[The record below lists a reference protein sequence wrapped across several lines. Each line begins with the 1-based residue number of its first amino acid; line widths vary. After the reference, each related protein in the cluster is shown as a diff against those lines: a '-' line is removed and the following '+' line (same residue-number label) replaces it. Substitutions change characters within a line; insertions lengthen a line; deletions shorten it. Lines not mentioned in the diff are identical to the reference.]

1 MKKNILILFFI
12 LFIGCGYKPIY
23 STSNTNFTI
32 NEIEYDRN
40 KLNKIIDNNLSSYQ
54 NKQDK
59 KIIYNIKINSN
70 EKKIITQKN
79 SKGNP
84 FNFRMSIFVSIEVY
98 ENQKLKMKK
107 SYEEAFDYENK
118 SKKFELR
125 QYEDEIKIQILKKIS
140 NKIIAD
146 LYSIK

>member
-1 MKKNILILFFI
+1 
-12 LFIGCGYKPIY
+12 
-23 STSNTNFTI
+23 
-32 NEIEYDRN
+32 
-40 KLNKIIDNNLSSYQ
+40 
-54 NKQDK
+54 
-59 KIIYNIKINSN
+59 
-70 EKKIITQKN
+70 
-79 SKGNP
+79 
-84 FNFRMSIFVSIEVY
+84 MSIFVNIEVY

>member
-1 MKKNILILFFI
+1 MKKNILTLFFI

-54 NKQDK
+54 NKLDK

-70 EKKIITQKN
+70 EKKN
-79 SKGNP
+79 YNP
-84 FNFRMSIFVSIEVY
+84 E
-98 ENQKLKMKK
+98 KLK
-107 SYEEAFDYENK
+107 
-118 SKKFELR
+118 R
-125 QYEDEIKIQILKKIS
+125 
-140 NKIIAD
+140 
-146 LYSIK
+146 